1 MDEND
6 YAWFPNHIKYER
18 KRERK
23 SEWLNKWEKK
33 WIVYVIVFKYV
44 KMLKRVQ
51 QKETGAECDWK
62 IELRWKENV

>member
-1 MDEND
+1 MKMTMHDSLTISNMKE
-6 YAWFPNHIKYER
+6 
-18 KRERK
+18 RERK

-33 WIVYVIVFKYV
+33 WIVYVIVFKCE
-44 KMLKRVQ
+44 KRLKRVQ